1 MNTQLNPLIN
11 IILKM
16 GAVEQLELIRV
27 ISQSLQHNHLSS
39 PDFWQPKT
47 LEEMIPAQNTRNIAD
62 LGADFLPENESA
74 DDMIEYI
81 YQQRREDRLL
91 QKPWLK

>member
-47 LEEMIPAQNTRNIAD
+47 LEEMIPAQKPVRNISD

-91 QKPWLK
+91 QKP

>member
-47 LEEMIPAQNTRNIAD
+47 LEEMVSAQQPVSNIAD

-74 DDMIEYI
+74 DEMIEYI

-91 QKPWLK
+91 QKP